1 MNVNTDIAITH
12 IVTRKKQTIVAALG
26 VTLGIGIFLFMNSLS
41 SGFSKFSRDEIF
53 KNSAHIKIY
62 KSEEITKPLVNTGES
77 SGQRIIINPHILEES
92 KMLINPQH
100 IMALVK
106 AEPFVKNV
114 LPQVNVD
121 VFYYNGNS
129 YMRGTANGMDI
140 LNADAMFNIKKYIVA
155 GKLEDLQGNRNAIIL
170 GKVIADKLNLRP
182 GDQVTVKSGQ
192 GVSKNLT
199 IKAIYFSGNT
209 MTDQSKSYV
218 NLSTAQQLSAQ
229 NSSYVTT
236 IYVNTLNPDK
246 AAEFAAN
253 LQRLTTYTVEPW
265 QVTNADMLSSDVVRG
280 TLMRSISFSILI
292 VAAFGIYNILNMT
305 VMQKINDIAI
315 LKAVGFSGRDVIRIF
330 VTEAIVMGL
339 IGSIVGLGL
348 GALLVAIVKNIY
360 MGPPVGNF
368 PVDFELNLFLASL
381 ALGIVVTFFAG
392 FFPAKKAA
400 NIDPVEIFRK

>member
-12 IVTRKKQTIVAALG
+12 IVTRKRQTLIAALG

-41 SGFSKFSRDEIF
+41 SGFTKFSRDEIF
-53 KNSAHIKIY
+53 KSSAHIKIY
-62 KSEEITKPLVNTGES
+62 KADEITAPLSAQNDVDDN
-77 SGQRIIINPHILEES
+77 RIIINPHILETS
-92 KMLINPQH
+92 KTLVNPQH
-100 IMALVK
+100 IMALMK

-129 YMRGTANGMDI
+129 YMRGTANGTEI
-140 LNADAMFNIKKYIVA
+140 LTADAMFNIKKYIVA

-192 GVSKNLT
+192 GISKSLT
-199 IKAIYFSGNT
+199 IKAIYFSGNIL
-209 MTDQSKSYV
+209 TDQSKSYI

-229 NSSYVTT
+229 NSSYITT
-236 IYVNTLNPDK
+236 IFVNTLNPDK
-246 AAEFAAN
+246 ASEFAQK

-330 VTEAIVMGL
+330 VTEAVIMGVL
-339 IGSIVGLGL
+339 GAVIGLGL
-348 GALLVAIVKNIY
+348 GALLVALVKNIY
-360 MGPPVGNF
+360 MGPPVGYF
-368 PVDFELNLFLASL
+368 PVDFEFSLFMVSL
-381 ALGIVVTFFAG
+381 GLGIGVTFFAG